1 MKKPLYIFACICMII
16 SMTAPK
22 QTPSVEFD
30 CVAQNLRR
38 AARLVTRR
46 YEEALRPA
54 DLTASQFT
62 ILQAL
67 DGRRAVPQGMLADIL
82 GFEQTTMTRL
92 AALMLKRALITAQPD
107 PDDKRGRLLSISKDG
122 TKLYGQAAPLWQKAQ
137 RLTLGRMPLDEWNDV
152 RKALKTLSAEV

>member
-1 MKKPLYIFACICMII
+1 MII
-16 SMTAPK
+16 SMSGSR
-22 QTPSVEFD
+22 QTPSIEFD

-46 YEEALRPA
+46 YEEALRPV

-67 DGRRAVPQGMLADIL
+67 RGGRKIPQGMLADIL

-92 AALMLKRALITAQPD
+92 AALMLKRALITSEPD
-107 PDDKRGRLLSISKDG
+107 PDDKRGRLLSISKEG
-122 TKLYGQAAPLWQKAQ
+122 TALYERAAPLWQKAQ
-137 RLTLGRMPLDEWNDV
+137 DITLGRMPQDAWHGV
-152 RKALKTLSAEV
+152 RKALKTLSQEV

>member
-1 MKKPLYIFACICMII
+1 M
-16 SMTAPK
+16 SAPK

-46 YEEALRPA
+46 YEEALRPV

-67 DGRRAVPQGMLADIL
+67 QGGRKVPQGMLANIL
-82 GFEQTTMTRL
+82 GFEQTTLTRL
-92 AALMLKRALITAQPD
+92 AALMLKRALIKSEPD
-107 PDDKRGRLLSISKDG
+107 PDDKRGRLLSVSKDG
-122 TKLYGQAAPLWQKAQ
+122 ATLYEQAAPLWQKAQ
-137 RLTLGRMPLDEWNDV
+137 DLTLGRMPLDAWHGV
-152 RKALKTLSAEV
+152 RKALKTLSQEV

>member
-1 MKKPLYIFACICMII
+1 
-16 SMTAPK
+16 MTQPK
-22 QTPSVEFD
+22 QAPSIEFD

-46 YEEALRPA
+46 YEDALRPV

-67 DGRRAVPQGMLADIL
+67 RGGRAVPQGMLAEIL

-92 AALMLKRALITAQPD
+92 VALMQKRALLGVRPD
-107 PDDKRGRLLSISKDG
+107 PNDKRGRLLTISDEG
-122 TKLYGQAAPLWQKAQ
+122 LALYQQALPLWQQAQ
-137 RLTLGRMPLDEWNDV
+137 AMTLGRMPQDEWHGV
-152 RKALKTLSAEV
+152 RKALNTLSREV

>member
-1 MKKPLYIFACICMII
+1 MII
-16 SMTAPK
+16 FMSVSK
-22 QTPSVEFD
+22 QTPSIEFD

-46 YEEALRPA
+46 YEEALRPV

-67 DGRRAVPQGMLADIL
+67 RGGRKIPQGMLAEIL

-92 AALMLKRALITAQPD
+92 AALMLKRSLITSEPD
-107 PDDKRGRLLSISKDG
+107 SDDKRGRLLSISKDG
-122 TKLYGQAAPLWQKAQ
+122 NARYEKAAPLWQKAQ
-137 RLTLGRMPLDEWNDV
+137 ALTLGRMPLDEWNGV

>member
-1 MKKPLYIFACICMII
+1 MSDPRQ
-16 SMTAPK
+16 APF
-22 QTPSVEFD
+22 VEFE

-46 YEEALRPA
+46 YEEALRPV

-67 DGRRAVPQGMLADIL
+67 RGGRKIPHGMLADIL

-92 AALMLKRALITAQPD
+92 AALMLKRALIKSEPD
-107 PDDKRGRLLSISKDG
+107 PDDKRGRLLSISKEG
-122 TKLYGQAAPLWQKAQ
+122 AALYEQAAPLWQNAQ
-137 RLTLGRMPLDEWNDV
+137 DLTLGRMPLDAWHGV
-152 RKALKTLSAEV
+152 RKALKTLSREV

>member
-1 MKKPLYIFACICMII
+1 MIVAM
-16 SMTAPK
+16 SVAK
-22 QTPSVEFD
+22 QTPSVEFE

-46 YEEALRPA
+46 YEDALRPV

-67 DGRRAVPQGMLADIL
+67 RGRSSIPQGLLAEIL

-92 AALMLKRALITAQPD
+92 AALMLKRALITSNPD

-122 TKLYGQAAPLWQKAQ
+122 ATLYEQAAPLWQKSQ
-137 RLTLGRMPLDEWNDV
+137 DLTLGRMSQDAWQDV
-152 RKALKTLSAEV
+152 RKALKTLSREV

>member
-1 MKKPLYIFACICMII
+1 MISLMSVSKPA
-16 SMTAPK
+16 
-22 QTPSVEFD
+22 PSVEFE

-46 YEEALRPA
+46 YEEALRPV

-67 DGRRAVPQGMLADIL
+67 RGGRKIPQGMLAEIL

-92 AALMLKRALITAQPD
+92 AALMLKRALITSEPD
-107 PDDKRGRLLSISKDG
+107 PDDKRGRLLSVSKGG
-122 TKLYGQAAPLWQKAQ
+122 TALYEQAVPLWQTAQ
-137 RLTLGRMPLDEWNDV
+137 DLTLGRMPQDAWQDV
-152 RKALKTLSAEV
+152 RKALKTLSQEV

>member
-1 MKKPLYIFACICMII
+1 M
-16 SMTAPK
+16 SVSK
-22 QTPSVEFD
+22 QTPSIEFD

-46 YEEALRPA
+46 YEEALRPV

-67 DGRRAVPQGMLADIL
+67 RGGRKIPQGMLAEIL

-92 AALMLKRALITAQPD
+92 AALMLKRALITSEPD
-107 PDDKRGRLLSISKDG
+107 PDDKRGRLLSISKEG
-122 TKLYGQAAPLWQKAQ
+122 TALYERAAPLWQKAQ
-137 RLTLGRMPLDEWNDV
+137 DITLGRMPQDAWHGV
-152 RKALKTLSAEV
+152 RKALKTLSQEV

>member
-1 MKKPLYIFACICMII
+1 M
-16 SMTAPK
+16 SVSK

-46 YEEALRPA
+46 YEEALRPV

-67 DGRRAVPQGMLADIL
+67 RGGRKIAQGMLADIL

-92 AALMLKRALITAQPD
+92 AALMLNRALITSEPD
-107 PDDKRGRLLSISKDG
+107 PDDKRGRLLSISKVG
-122 TKLYGQAAPLWQKAQ
+122 AALYEQAAPLWQKAQ
-137 RLTLGRMPLDEWNDV
+137 DLTLGRMPQDAWHGV
-152 RKALKTLSAEV
+152 RKALKTLSQEA

>member
-1 MKKPLYIFACICMII
+1 M
-16 SMTAPK
+16 SGSK
-22 QTPSVEFD
+22 QTPSIGFD

-46 YEEALRPA
+46 YEEALRPV

-67 DGRRAVPQGMLADIL
+67 QGGRKVPQGMLADIL

-92 AALMLKRALITAQPD
+92 GALMLKRTLITSEPD
-107 PDDKRGRLLSISKDG
+107 PDDKRGRLLSISKEG
-122 TKLYGQAAPLWQKAQ
+122 AALYEQAAPLWQNAQ
-137 RLTLGRMPLDEWNDV
+137 DITLGRMPLDAWHGV
-152 RKALKTLSAEV
+152 RKALKTLSQEV

>member
-1 MKKPLYIFACICMII
+1 
-16 SMTAPK
+16 MTNQK
-22 QTPSVEFD
+22 QTPSIEFE

-46 YEEALRPA
+46 YDEALRPL

-67 DGRRAVPQGMLADIL
+67 HRGKAVPQGMLAEIL

-92 AALMLKRALITAQPD
+92 VALMGKRTLITVLPD
-107 PDDKRGRLLSISKDG
+107 PNDKRGRLLIISDEG
-122 TKLYGQAAPLWQKAQ
+122 MALYNHAQPLWFQAQ
-137 RLTLGRMPLDEWNDV
+137 STTLGRMHADEWNGV
-152 RKALKTLSAEV
+152 RKALTTLSQET

>member
-1 MKKPLYIFACICMII
+1 
-16 SMTAPK
+16 MTEIR
-22 QTPSVEFD
+22 QTPSIEFD

-46 YEEALRPA
+46 YEEALRPV

-67 DGRRAVPQGMLADIL
+67 GGGRVVPQGMLADIL

-92 AALMLKRALITAQPD
+92 AALMLKRALISVQPD

-137 RLTLGRMPLDEWNDV
+137 SFTLGRMPPNEWHGV

>member
-1 MKKPLYIFACICMII
+1 MII
-16 SMTAPK
+16 HMSGSK
-22 QTPSVEFD
+22 QTPSIEFD

-46 YEEALRPA
+46 YEEALRPV

-67 DGRRAVPQGMLADIL
+67 QGGRKVPQGMLADIL

-92 AALMLKRALITAQPD
+92 AALMLKRALIKSEPD

-122 TKLYGQAAPLWQKAQ
+122 ATLYEKAAPLWQKAQ
-137 RLTLGRMPLDEWNDV
+137 DLTFGRMPQDAWHGV
-152 RKALKTLSAEV
+152 RKALKTLSQEV

>member
-1 MKKPLYIFACICMII
+1 M
-16 SMTAPK
+16 SVSK
-22 QTPSVEFD
+22 QTPSIEFD

-46 YEEALRPA
+46 YEEALRPV

-67 DGRRAVPQGMLADIL
+67 RGGRKIPQGMLAEIL

-92 AALMLKRALITAQPD
+92 AALMLKRALITSEPD
-107 PDDKRGRLLSISKDG
+107 PDDKRGRLLSISKEG
-122 TKLYGQAAPLWQKAQ
+122 TALYERAAPLWQKAQ
-137 RLTLGRMPLDEWNDV
+137 DITLGRMPQDAWQGV
-152 RKALKTLSAEV
+152 RKALKTLSQEV